1 MRCNMVPK
9 FSFLTKGK
17 GVSKEKLTSFEMAL
31 RDAGIAE
38 FNLVKVSS
46 IMPPFCKIISKKE
59 GLKKL
64 SPGQI
69 LYVVLSESATN
80 EHGRKVAASVGI
92 AMPADRSRHGYLSE
106 HHSFGQSKKKA
117 GEYAENL
124 AAYMLATTLGAPFDA
139 DKNYNEQKDI
149 WKISGHTVKTRELT
163 SFGEGPK
170 DGNWITVLSAMVLII

>member
-1 MRCNMVPK
+1 MVPK

-69 LYVVLSESATN
+69 VYVVLS
-80 EHGRKVAASVGI
+80 
-92 AMPADRSRHGYLSE
+92 
-106 HHSFGQSKKKA
+106 
-117 GEYAENL
+117 
-124 AAYMLATTLGAPFDA
+124 
-139 DKNYNEQKDI
+139 
-149 WKISGHTVKTRELT
+149 
-163 SFGEGPK
+163 
-170 DGNWITVLSAMVLII
+170 

>member
-69 LYVVLSESATN
+69 VYVVLSESATN

-92 AMPADRSRHGYLSE
+92 AMPADRSQHGYLSE
-106 HHSFGQSKKKA
+106 HHSFGQSKKEA
-117 GEYAENL
+117 GEYAEDL
-124 AAYMLATTLGAPFDA
+124 AAYMLATTLGAPFDVE
-139 DKNYNEQKDI
+139 KNYNEQKDI

>member
-69 LYVVLSESATN
+69 VYVVLSESATN

-92 AMPADRSRHGYLSE
+92 AMPADRSQHGYLSE
-106 HHSFGQSKKKA
+106 HHSFGQSKKEA
-117 GEYAENL
+117 GEYAEDL
-124 AAYMLATTLGAPFDA
+124 AAYMLATTLGAPFDI

-149 WKISGHTVKTRELT
+149 WKISGHTVKTQEIT
-163 SFGEGPK
+163 STAEGPK
-170 DGNWITVLSAMVLII
+170 DKSWVTVISAVVFII